1 MDTDFNQFARA
12 HGTQYFTRRERG
24 RFLTFANRNDKQF
37 IIPEQEV
44 LLFLASWDRCRIL
57 VEEELASLST
67 MYEYSEVPYR
77 SAAKA
82 AIRESGSSF
91 ALQTIRSVVESQT
104 AGTFQS
110 LNLLVRCH
118 TGQLDDDRHLA
129 LDARSLKA
137 FLEAYPPGSELQA
150 ARFNALS
157 RDSGNIHRST
167 IEELDAFTFANSN
180 GKQFWVPLSEIQA
193 FISGWDSQLDI
204 AESIL
209 RSPSRPDP
217 YHYDEPLFREAAR
230 AVVEAAG
237 REIEMPSILPLLGSQ
252 TPGLFEVVDLL
263 VRFRIGHFVARGS
276 ISLSK
281 DALGA
286 YLRNQ
291 VSIDAPSDQHSLPLP
306 VDEQFTPTLRD
317 TVLTEGS
324 WSSLLE
330 AAFSAD
336 ASTIGAI
343 WRANRDF
350 DSDVEAIRDA
360 VSPEQTLG
368 FVKKHLG
375 FCEFMISAEPRS
387 IKGVAREASSQIQ
400 RFARRHEGALPATA
414 MERLLSLAES
424 AAALAA
430 VDESER
436 TQRRRAQAD
445 NGIPGIY
452 VYALPHY
459 LKNPVIPS
467 VDDVEA
473 DRTLMKVGMSD
484 RNTIRRFRAQQR
496 STELPEDP
504 ELLRIYAGDVPSYS
518 AVEQA
523 MHDLLRAADHRQA
536 RGDVTGTE
544 WFLTSLKFLDAMAQS
559 LGLRVISTGD
569 SDT

>member
-1 MDTDFNQFARA
+1 MGTDFNEFAHA
-12 HGTQYFTRRERG
+12 HGTQYFTRQERG
-24 RFLTFANRNDKQF
+24 RFPTFSNRNDKQF
-37 IIPEQEV
+37 IIPQQEV
-44 LLFLASWDRCRIL
+44 LLFLASWEKCRVL
-57 VEEELASLST
+57 VEEELATLST
-67 MYEYSEVPYR
+67 MYEYSEAAYR

-104 AGTFQS
+104 AGTFHS

-118 TGQLDDDRHLA
+118 TGQLDDDRYLA
-129 LDARSLKA
+129 LDARSLKT

-157 RDSGNIHRST
+157 RDSGSIHRST
-167 IEELDAFTFANSN
+167 IEELDAFTFANSS
-180 GKQFWVPLSEIQA
+180 GKQFWVPLSEVQA
-193 FISGWDSQLDI
+193 FMSSWDSRRDI

-217 YHYDEPLFREAAR
+217 YQYDESLFREAAR
-230 AVVEAAG
+230 MVVEAAG
-237 REIEMPSILPLLGSQ
+237 RQIEMPSILPLLGSQ

-263 VRFRIGHFVARGS
+263 VRFRVGNFVSKGS
-276 ISLSK
+276 IALSY

-286 YLRNQ
+286 YLRNR
-291 VSIDAPSDQHSLPLP
+291 VNIDATSGQDPRPQPLY
-306 VDEQFTPTLRD
+306 EQFTPTDRG
-317 TVLTEGS
+317 TVLAEGS

-330 AAFSAD
+330 SALAAD
-336 ASTIGAI
+336 ASTLGAV

-350 DSDVEAIRDA
+350 DSDVQAIRDA

-414 MERLLSLAES
+414 MARLLSYAES

-436 TQRRRAQAD
+436 TQRRRAQTD

-459 LKNPVIPS
+459 LQNPVVPS

-484 RNTIRRFRAQQR
+484 RDTIRQFRAQQR

-518 AVEQA
+518 A
-523 MHDLLRAADHRQA
+523 
-536 RGDVTGTE
+536 G
-544 WFLTSLKFLDAMAQS
+544 
-559 LGLRVISTGD
+559 
-569 SDT
+569 